1 VFSNHKTLETP
12 YILVVQCDN
21 DDVEENVNKHLESA
35 VKRFNV
41 KSKTVNSDGIELTL
55 EVRLDDETTKF
66 VNAINAI
73 NGVRYASLVS
83 YNGEYMA

>member
-1 VFSNHKTLETP
+1 METP